1 MMATAAVVGLNA
13 GKRLLSSSF
22 YYSDFTEK
30 LSYSGEQYQIA
41 PTKNVIVAKKTT
53 NFNHRGSSI
62 KALRECI
69 DGTTIPPIAEPWIPR
84 SSPLEEETLDPE
96 TPLEALLLLQKSM
109 LENQLELSFE
119 RPGINDMFRENTCKE
134 SHVTSSGTPA
144 RVRRINAKKR
154 SQVESKREIPPVVTV
169 SPELL
174 QNRSIG
180 YVRGM
185 TSDVLL
191 THAQVVNLSRK
202 IEAGLSL
209 EEHKSRLKEKLGCE
223 PSDEQLA
230 NSLKMNRA
238 EVRSKIIECSL
249 AREKLAMSNVRLV
262 MSIAQR
268 YENMGADMADLVQG
282 GLIGLL
288 RGIEKFDS
296 SKGFKISTY
305 VYWWIRQG
313 VSRALV
319 ENSRTLRLPTHL
331 HERLSLIRSA
341 KTKLEE
347 KGITPTVDKIAESLN
362 MSHKKVKNA
371 TEAVR
376 SVLSFDREPFPSLNG
391 LPGETYHSYIA
402 DNRLENNP
410 WHCVDEWALKQD
422 VSNLIDTTLRERE
435 KDIIRL
441 YYGLDDESLT
451 WEEISKRIGL
461 SRERVRQ
468 VGLVALE
475 KLKHAARKRRM
486 EALLVKH

>member
-1 MMATAAVVGLNA
+1 MLYFFLWCTLQCFHPLPTLDKRNWKNEIYNNEKANKRYLGQIVEENFLGQSDWLELWSSGVPCSDGVAWFSLMMATAAVVGLNA

-209 EEHKSRLKEKLGCE
+209 EEHKSRYL
-223 PSDEQLA
+223 
-230 NSLKMNRA
+230 
-238 EVRSKIIECSL
+238 IFFSL
-249 AREKLAMSNVRLV
+249 AL
-262 MSIAQR
+262 
-268 YENMGADMADLVQG
+268 
-282 GLIGLL
+282 
-288 RGIEKFDS
+288 
-296 SKGFKISTY
+296 
-305 VYWWIRQG
+305 
-313 VSRALV
+313 
-319 ENSRTLRLPTHL
+319 
-331 HERLSLIRSA
+331 
-341 KTKLEE
+341 
-347 KGITPTVDKIAESLN
+347 
-362 MSHKKVKNA
+362 
-371 TEAVR
+371 
-376 SVLSFDREPFPSLNG
+376 
-391 LPGETYHSYIA
+391 
-402 DNRLENNP
+402 
-410 WHCVDEWALKQD
+410 
-422 VSNLIDTTLRERE
+422 
-435 KDIIRL
+435 
-441 YYGLDDESLT
+441 
-451 WEEISKRIGL
+451 
-461 SRERVRQ
+461 
-468 VGLVALE
+468 
-475 KLKHAARKRRM
+475 
-486 EALLVKH
+486 